1 MSWGCADYLARS
13 ASGRFGSVSVTLLTL
28 IIGLAA
34 PLPFVLVEISQRS
47 LEVDWS
53 ELALWGPATGVIL
66 GVAYLVYYTGLQRG
80 SATVVSTVGS
90 AWLAVTVV
98 IAVAA
103 FGESLSLGQAG
114 LMAVILAG
122 ILMLSAGRVA
132 ERGVRTGLGWG
143 LGAMLLLGVA
153 MGLID
158 QVTEAAGPML
168 AVLVVRAVCIVPTYA
183 FVRLKRVAVRLPID
197 RRGWALLAAVG
208 LLDAGGYV
216 GYNLGVD
223 SAPVAVVAPIAAAH
237 PVATIALAVALGRER
252 PHALHWAGACAAIGA
267 TIVLSFLVGA

>member
-1 MSWGCADYLARS
+1 MAWGCADYLARS

-34 PLPFVLVEISQRS
+34 PLPFVLAEVFQGSPA
-47 LEVDWS
+47 VDWS
-53 ELALWGPATGVIL
+53 ELALWGPVTGAL
-66 GVAYLVYYTGLQRG
+66 LAVAYLVYYTGLQRG
-80 SATVVSTVGS
+80 SATVVSAVGS

-103 FGESLSLGQAG
+103 FGESLSLGQAS

-122 ILMLSAGRVA
+122 ILMLSAGRVT
-132 ERGVRTGLGWG
+132 ETGVRTGFGWG
-143 LGAMLLLGVA
+143 LGAMLVLGVA

-168 AVLVVRAVCIVPTYA
+168 AVLVVRGVSIVPTYA
-183 FVRLKRVAVRLPID
+183 FVRLRKVEVRLPID

-223 SAPVAVVAPIAAAH
+223 SAPVAMVAPIAAAH

-252 PHALHWAGACAAIGA
+252 PHALHWAGAFAAIGA
-267 TIVLSFLVGA
+267 TIALSFLVGA